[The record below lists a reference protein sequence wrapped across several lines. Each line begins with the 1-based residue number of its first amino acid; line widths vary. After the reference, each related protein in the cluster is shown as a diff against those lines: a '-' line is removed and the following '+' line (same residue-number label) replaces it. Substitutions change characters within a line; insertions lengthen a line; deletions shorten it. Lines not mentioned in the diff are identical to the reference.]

1 MNRARARPTALVVGF
16 DGSDEDARVIDVAVA
31 LARQLGASLVLVRAL
46 DMASDDEGGELGPNA
61 IAHAA
66 MVARITARKEDAIR
80 SLDAACARLTT
91 VVGLQVSTQLV
102 EDRPFAALA
111 SVAAREGNAWI
122 VVGARAGRRVLGRT
136 VDQVLRR
143 ATVPV
148 MVVPDGATWSATGPV
163 LAGIDAGALDA
174 QVLRT
179 AAAVARSVDRRLG
192 IVHVRTTGDEG
203 AMLRVMSH
211 AREVAPEIA
220 ASATISVMRVEDS
233 VARTV
238 AEHARRIHAGLVVIG
253 THARRTLER
262 WMLGSTAEAL
272 VHAADVPFLVVRES

>member
-1 MNRARARPTALVVGF
+1 VV
-16 DGSDEDARVIDVAVA
+16 DVAAA
-31 LARQLGASLVLVRAL
+31 LARQLRASLVLVHAL
-46 DMASDDEGGELGPNA
+46 DMATDDPGGELGPSA

-66 MVARITARKEDAIR
+66 MAARIAERKAEATQ
-80 SLDAACARLTT
+80 SLDATCARLTSGG
-91 VVGLQVSTQLV
+91 GLEVSAQLV
-102 EDRPFAALA
+102 EERPFAALT
-111 SVAAREGNAWI
+111 SVAASKDNAWI
-122 VVGARAGRRVLGRT
+122 VVGARAGRSVLGRT
-136 VDQVLRR
+136 VDQVLRQ
-143 ATVPV
+143 ATVTV
-148 MVVPDGATWSATGPV
+148 VVVPDGATWSDTGPV

-174 QVLRT
+174 EVLRT
-179 AAAVARSVDRRLG
+179 ASALARHVDRRLG

-220 ASATISVMRVEDS
+220 ASATISVMRVEHS